1 VATVLMPDVAVVV
14 AQHVNLSDNRLK
26 DGDIVTL
33 CKSLMR
39 RNSLISLDLSS
50 NAIGASASPV
60 VIWMRDIVATS

>member
-50 NAIGASASPV
+50 NAIGASASLV